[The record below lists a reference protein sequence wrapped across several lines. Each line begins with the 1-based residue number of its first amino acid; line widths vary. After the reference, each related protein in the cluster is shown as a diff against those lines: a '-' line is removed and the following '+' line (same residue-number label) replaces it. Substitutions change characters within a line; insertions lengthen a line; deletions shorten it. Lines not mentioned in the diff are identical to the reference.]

1 MTAASDRHGHTSANA
16 HKKKAHS
23 SKTHKDKKEKK
34 YVTTNAIF
42 KSKPDRGH
50 KRTKA
55 SPKGKRSAPGKGRSR
70 REPSSSPPPPK
81 KYTLADQSNGM
92 AWLMRPLWLPT
103 AC

>member
-1 MTAASDRHGHTSANA
+1 MTAATNRHGHTSTNA
-16 HKKKAHS
+16 QKKKAHS

-42 KSKPDRGH
+42 KSKSDRGH
-50 KRTKA
+50 KRAKA
-55 SPKGKRSAPGKGRSR
+55 SPKGKRSGTGKSRSR

-81 KYTLADQSNGM
+81 KYTLADKSNGM
-92 AWLMRPLWLPT
+92 ARLILLSA